1 VARGSRLVGK
11 SIIVPRAEDAPQ
23 PKAAPPPLA
32 SKLATSAGGGPRM
45 PAPQLTVTALED
57 EPAKGEGEKAK
68 EKEKK
73 AKSKVKELKKKK
85 QEEKMMDD
93 MERQLLRE
101 SKKMDEEKKNI
112 QIDNQLSTFLTS
124 LLTLESGTFLASSA
138 R

>member
-1 VARGSRLVGK
+1 
-11 SIIVPRAEDAPQ
+11 
-23 PKAAPPPLA
+23 
-32 SKLATSAGGGPRM
+32 M

-73 AKSKVKELKKKK
+73 TKSKVKELKKKK

-124 LLTLESGTFLASSA
+124 LLTLESGTFPRLQCAMMRA
-138 R
+138 RARVRVIARGVACKL